1 MRKAWLLCCVVA
13 VSTAAHAQPL
23 SFSDAVARA
32 GADGPTVTA
41 RRAALTAAEH
51 SIGPAGQLPD
61 PQLVLGLRD
70 VPIDGP
76 DAYRFDRDDFTMQMV
91 GIAQDVPS
99 GFERR
104 ARRSVAQ
111 AEAERAGADVEIARL
126 QARLGAAGA
135 WIDLHFSERRI
146 AVLDRMAEEQRSLA
160 VAARERLAAGA
171 GSVDSAVTAELEA
184 ARLADRRADLGA
196 RVIAARAELRRWLGD
211 AADEPLAAEAPEFAV
226 DANHVREHVRR
237 HPELAAFQADEAIAE
252 ANLRLA
258 RAERA
263 PDWSWS
269 FMYQRRA
276 PQFSD
281 MASVE
286 VRIGLPL
293 FQGSRQGPLIDAR
306 SADAARVDAE
316 RDAAVREHA
325 AMLERQL
332 AEYASVSANLIR
344 ARDTR
349 LPLAQRRAVAAVGA
363 FAGGAT
369 SSDQLILAR
378 RDALEAE
385 LDVLDLQERRAAIGA
400 ALTLQYGEMQ
410 P

>member
-13 VSTAAHAQPL
+13 VSTAAHADPL

-41 RRAALTAAEH
+41 RRAVLTAAEH
-51 SIGPAGQLPD
+51 SVGPAGRLPD

-76 DAYRFDRDDFTMQMV
+76 DAYRLNRDDFTMQMV
-91 GIAQDVPS
+91 GIAQDMPS

-104 ARRSVAQ
+104 ARRAVAQ
-111 AEAERAGADVEIARL
+111 AEAERAGADVEVARL
-126 QARLGAAGA
+126 QARLGAASA
-135 WIDLHFSERRI
+135 WIDLYFSERRI
-146 AVLDRMAEEQRSLA
+146 AVLDRMAGEQRSLA

-171 GSVDSAVTAELEA
+171 GDVDSAVAAEIEA

-211 AADEPLAAEAPEFAV
+211 GADEPLAAEAPEFSV

-306 SADAARVDAE
+306 RADTARVDAE

-332 AEYASVSANLIR
+332 AEYASVSANLVR

-378 RDALEAE
+378 REALEAE
-385 LDVLDLQERRAAIGA
+385 LDVIGLQERRAALGA
-400 ALTLQYGEMQ
+400 SLTLQYGEM
-410 P
+410 